1 MPATNPIWGELD
13 SLLER
18 RQAEGLDRHRKCWVP
33 RSPRLIVSDDG
44 CSLLH
49 FGSND
54 YLCLGW
60 NREQESSVAPEVSGY
75 CNSGRYG
82 AGASP
87 SISGHTPDHAAL
99 VSDLALLC
107 GAEDAVLFPSGYS
120 ANVGVVSALAGE
132 SDVIF
137 SDRLNH
143 ASLIDGCRLSKARIV
158 VYPHGDL
165 VELEKLIRTYR
176 NQGKRGFVVT
186 DSVFSM
192 DGDLADLR
200 RVVELCEQFDLT
212 AIVDEAHATG
222 IYGPQGGGLV
232 QHLGIGSDRLVKIG
246 TLSKSIGA
254 IGGFVAGPRV
264 LIRWLVNFAR
274 PYIYSTSLPIPVV
287 QFARRS
293 IRLLREMERQRVQLR
308 ESSFQLRA
316 TLREH
321 GHRVGGGDSPI
332 VSIYASGVE
341 AVVGWS
347 LRLRERGFYVPAI
360 RPPTVPVDSCL
371 LRVSLNLSH
380 TEEDLRMLVEACR
393 F

>member
-1 MPATNPIWGELD
+1 MPATNPLWSELD
-13 SLLER
+13 SLLMR
-18 RQAEGLDRHRKCWVP
+18 RQAEGLERYRKSWVP
-33 RSPRLIVSDDG
+33 HSPRLIVSDDG
-44 CSLLH
+44 CPLVH

-60 NREQESSVAPEVSGY
+60 NGAQSSSEMHGCQEWF
-75 CNSGRYG
+75 NGRYG

-87 SISGHTPDHAAL
+87 SISGYTPDHATL
-99 VSDLALLC
+99 VSDLAMLS
-107 GAEDAVLFPSGYS
+107 GAEDAILFPSGYS
-120 ANVGVVSALAGE
+120 ANVGTIAALAGE

-143 ASLIDGCRLSKARIV
+143 ASLIDGCRLSKARII

-165 VELEKLIRTYR
+165 FSLEKLIRSHR
-176 NQGKRGFVVT
+176 NEGKRGFIVT

-200 RVVELCEQFDLT
+200 RVMELCEQFDLT

-232 QHLGIGSDRLVKIG
+232 LHLGIESERLVKIG

-254 IGGFVAGPRV
+254 IGGFVAGPKV

-274 PYIYSTSLPIPVV
+274 SYIYSTSLPIPVV
-287 QFARRS
+287 RFASRS
-293 IRLLREMERQRVQLR
+293 ILLMRQMELERVRLRQTAVHLRTKLREL
-308 ESSFQLRA
+308 
-316 TLREH
+316 
-321 GHRVGGGDSPI
+321 GHRVGSGDSPI
-332 VSIYASGVE
+332 VSIYAPAVE
-341 AVVGWS
+341 TVVGWS
-347 LRLRERGFYVPAI
+347 ARLRERGFYVPAI
-360 RPPTVPVDSCL
+360 RPPTVPIDSCL

-380 TEEDLRMLVEACR
+380 TDEDLRMLAEACR

>member
-1 MPATNPIWGELD
+1 M
-13 SLLER
+13 
-18 RQAEGLDRHRKCWVP
+18 
-33 RSPRLIVSDDG
+33 
-44 CSLLH
+44 
-49 FGSND
+49 
-54 YLCLGW
+54 
-60 NREQESSVAPEVSGY
+60 
-75 CNSGRYG
+75 
-82 AGASP
+82 
-87 SISGHTPDHAAL
+87 
-99 VSDLALLC
+99 
-107 GAEDAVLFPSGYS
+107 
-120 ANVGVVSALAGE
+120 
-132 SDVIF
+132 
-137 SDRLNH
+137 
-143 ASLIDGCRLSKARIV
+143 
-158 VYPHGDL
+158 
-165 VELEKLIRTYR
+165 
-176 NQGKRGFVVT
+176 
-186 DSVFSM
+186 
-192 DGDLADLR
+192 
-200 RVVELCEQFDLT
+200 
-212 AIVDEAHATG
+212 
-222 IYGPQGGGLV
+222 

-293 IRLLREMERQRVQLR
+293 IRLLREMEGQRVQLR

-321 GHRVGGGDSPI
+321 GYRVGGGDSPI